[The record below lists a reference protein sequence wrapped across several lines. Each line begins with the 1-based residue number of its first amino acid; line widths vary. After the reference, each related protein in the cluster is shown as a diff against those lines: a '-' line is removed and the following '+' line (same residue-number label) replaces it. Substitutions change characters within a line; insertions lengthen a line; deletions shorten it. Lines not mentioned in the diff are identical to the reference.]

1 MTKFKKLFATILLSF
16 SIFSLFPSVNV
27 VNAATVTDTTITL
40 TSAAA
45 ENIAINVPYKY
56 YPQTVTVTQANGSA
70 RTDVLRSTCYNRY
83 KTLPWLGYKA
93 DKVSLDASN
102 NMTSNGNCADRY
114 TDGGV
119 NTTNGGWMAPEGY
132 GGWALRGSLAGTT
145 VSGKTWGNPAEIT
158 AGNQNFSD
166 KLAGYSPVIWA
177 SNLLPT
183 DDQATYLFRTYS
195 TNKAYTN
202 YPNEKLLS
210 SGTTYFRNEFS
221 LTQDQ
226 VDRLTNLALDTRA
239 DEFANVFLNGVLIS
253 GQQRSTSCATAAT
266 PDCLRKYTDITATD
280 LRNAYKLQA
289 GINVLAFQISDK
301 AAWADLN
308 GGSNSNAV
316 GLWYNAKLN
325 LSPTSAGATLSRTLT
340 VTDSPAGV
348 ATLTGGTTVPD
359 KTTVSRSTIS
369 YTVRDTSYRFVRWDG
384 SCAGTGVNPDSDVY
398 MDADKTC
405 TAVFQKPTLTCLVS
419 PATGETPLVVKAT
432 VRGDGGVTGPYK
444 FVMDVDHNN
453 LIENSKPSPFY
464 YTYSGAGSYL
474 VKVYHAYFPDGVVC
488 TPVNATSGQDHIN
501 VSNPAGGSG
510 GEVAPR

>member
-16 SIFSLFPSVNV
+16 SILSLFPAVNV
-27 VNAATVTDTTITL
+27 VNAATVTDTTVTL

-56 YPQTVTVTQANGSA
+56 YPQAVTVTQANGAA
-70 RTDVLRSTCYNRY
+70 RTDVLRSTCNNRY
-83 KTLPWLGYKA
+83 KTLPWLGLKTGY
-93 DKVSLDASN
+93 VSLDASN
-102 NMTSNGNCADRY
+102 NMTSNGDCGSRY

-119 NTTNGGWMAPEGY
+119 NTTNGGWMAPESY

-145 VSGKTWGNPAEIT
+145 ISGKTWSSPTEIT
-158 AGNQNFSD
+158 VGNQNFSD
-166 KLAGYSPVIWA
+166 KLAGYSPVIWT
-177 SNLLPT
+177 SSLLPT

-210 SGTTYFRNEFS
+210 SGTTYFRNEFT

-253 GQQRSTSCATAAT
+253 GQQRGTSCATATT

-289 GINVLAFQISDK
+289 GVNVLAFQISDK
-301 AAWADLN
+301 AAWADAN

-325 LSPTSAGATLSRTLT
+325 LAATQAQATNRTLT
-340 VTDSPAGV
+340 VIDSPVGV
-348 ATLTGGTTVPD
+348 ATPTGGKTVANGETVPR
-359 KTTVSRSTIS
+359 TEIS
-369 YTVRDTSYRFVRWDG
+369 YGLMKDTSYKFVRWDG
-384 SCAGTGVNPDSDVY
+384 ACAGIGANPDSDIY
-398 MDADKTC
+398 MDSDKTC
-405 TAVFQKPTLTCLVS
+405 TAVFQKPTLECTVS
-419 PATGETPLVVKAT
+419 PGAGETPLVVKAT
-432 VRGDGGVTGPYK
+432 VTGSGGVTGPYK
-444 FVMDVDHNN
+444 FVMDADHNN
-453 LIENSKPSPFY
+453 LIENSKPSTFY
-464 YTYSGAGSYL
+464 YTYSSAGNYL
-474 VKVYHAYFPDGVVC
+474 VKVYHTFFPDGVVC